1 VEGKIKAIRYARENK
16 IPYFGICIGL
26 QLAIIEYSR
35 HVCGLNKATSRE
47 FSTTGEFVI
56 DLMED
61 QRRVEKVGGSMR
73 LGSYVC
79 ELSPGS
85 QAQKAYGKN
94 KISERH
100 RHRYEFNNHYKKILE
115 EGGLKFSGMNPE
127 TGLVEMMEIPSHPW
141 FVTCQFHPEF
151 KSKPFDPHPL
161 FVEFV
166 KASLQ
171 ASMPK
176 KKEPKA
182 KLPIAKKK
190 SRTDFRI
197 SARS

>member
-1 VEGKIKAIRYARENK
+1 
-16 IPYFGICIGL
+16 
-26 QLAIIEYSR
+26 
-35 HVCGLNKATSRE
+35 
-47 FSTTGEFVI
+47 
-56 DLMED
+56 
-61 QRRVEKVGGSMR
+61 
-73 LGSYVC
+73 
-79 ELSPGS
+79 
-85 QAQKAYGKN
+85 
-94 KISERH
+94 
-100 RHRYEFNNHYKKILE
+100 
-115 EGGLKFSGMNPE
+115 MNPE